1 MIQRS
6 VAQIAN
12 MIKVENDWKAF
23 EQVQINGVAIDSRKA
38 NENCLFI
45 PFIGER
51 VDGHQYV
58 RCVIESGSAAAS
70 LWDKKVPNPPLDLPI
85 LIVEDVLLAF
95 QELAAAYRQ
104 QLSVKVI
111 GVTGSN
117 GKTTMKDMLT
127 SLLGTVY
134 RVQKTEG
141 NYNNHIGLPY
151 TILSLREDT
160 EISVLEM
167 GMSGKGEIELLSKI
181 SNPDVA
187 IITNIGESHMLD
199 LGSREGIADAK
210 LEIISGLKE
219 EGFLA
224 YYGQEPLLEE
234 RIKGNPTIRA
244 LTFGLTEN
252 MDLYPTEL
260 EQTESGSNFEVNQAE
275 GIRFE
280 LPVLGMHNVTNALGA
295 ILVSN
300 IMGAPFN
307 HMKTGLR
314 NLVLTSMRMERSQG
328 PNGSTLINDAY
339 NASPT
344 SMTAAIQLLAELKG
358 YEQKI
363 LVVGDMLELG
373 SNEEDFHRQVG
384 RAIPK
389 GKIDAIFS
397 FGALSKLIADEALK
411 NGLSKTFFFT
421 DKKELANGLL
431 PLLTSKTVVLF
442 KASRGMALEEVIQE
456 MLH

>member
-6 VAQIAN
+6 IAQIAT
-12 MIKVENDWKAF
+12 MIEIENDWKAI
-23 EQVQINGVAIDSRKA
+23 EQVQVNGVAIDSRKA
-38 NENCLFI
+38 KDGCLFI
-45 PFIGER
+45 PFVGER

-58 RCVIESGSAAAS
+58 RSAIESGKASAS
-70 LWDKKVPNPPLDLPI
+70 LWDKKIPNPPLDLPI
-85 LIVEDVLLAF
+85 LLVEDVLLAF
-95 QELAAAYRQ
+95 QALAASYRQ

-127 SLLGTVY
+127 NLLGTVY

-141 NYNNHIGLPY
+141 NYNNQIGLPY

-167 GMSGKGEIELLSKI
+167 GMSGKGEIELLSTI
-181 SNPDVA
+181 SKPDA
-187 IITNIGESHMLD
+187 TIITNIGESHMLD

-210 LEIISGLKE
+210 LEIIAGLKE

-234 RIKGNPTIRA
+234 RIKGNSAIRA

-252 MDLYPTEL
+252 MDLYPTKL
-260 EQTESGSNFEVNQAE
+260 EQTETGSVFEVNQAE

-295 ILVSN
+295 MLVSN
-300 IMGAPFN
+300 IMGVPFDQ
-307 HMKTGLR
+307 MKTGFK
-314 NLVLTSMRMERSQG
+314 NLVLTSMRMERSHG
-328 PNGSTLINDAY
+328 PKNSTLINDAY

-344 SMTAAIQLLAELKG
+344 SMTAAIQLLSELKG

-373 SNEEDFHRQVG
+373 KDEEDFHRQVG
-384 RAIPK
+384 QTIK
-389 GKIDAIFS
+389 KEKIDAIFS
-397 FGALSKLIADEALK
+397 YGSLSKLIADEAMK
-411 NGLSKTFFFT
+411 NGLLKSFFFT
-421 DKKELANGLL
+421 DKKELAKALL
-431 PLLTSKTVVLF
+431 PLLTSKSVVLF

-456 MLH
+456 LLG